1 MLHTIFVEPL
11 VFLLE
16 VFHRLFAAAH
26 FPYTYGFAIIGVTVL
41 LRLLMLPLTLKSMS
55 SMRKMQELQP
65 EVEKLKKKYKND
77 QQKLLQEQQ
86 RLYQEA
92 GVNPLGG
99 CLPMLIQMPILFG
112 FYYAVR
118 ELAQS
123 GQLVN
128 QGFFWIPDLAF
139 PDISKGLS
147 WLWPLPPSVGWDTAI
162 RYLVLPILLVVT
174 QVATQKLSSTT
185 AGTDENPQAQMMNQ
199 MMWFM
204 SLMFFYITLTVPAA
218 LTLYWVTS
226 NVLGI
231 VQQLYVNRAIG
242 AAMKPAPAEVTEAA
256 TPAAT
261 PVPAPADGPAAGAA
275 ERPTSSRRT
284 PAGEAG
290 RKARKRGRR
299 KKKR

>member
-16 VFHRLFAAAH
+16 AFHRLFAAAH
-26 FPYTYGFAIIGVTVL
+26 FPYTYGFSIIAVTIL

-65 EVEKLKKKYKND
+65 EIEKLKKKYKND

-99 CLPMLIQMPILFG
+99 CLPMLVQMPILFG

-128 QGFFWIPDLAF
+128 QGFFWIPNLAF
-139 PDISKGLS
+139 PDIGTGLS
-147 WLWPLPPSVGWDTAI
+147 WLWPLPPSVGWDTAV
-162 RYLVLPILLVVT
+162 RYLVLPILLAVT
-174 QVATQKLSSTT
+174 QIITQKLSTSSSST
-185 AGTDENPQAQMMNQ
+185 DDNPQAQMMNQ

-204 SLMFFYITLTVPAA
+204 SLMFLYITLTLPAA
-218 LTLYWVTS
+218 LSLYWVTS

-231 VQQLYVNRAIG
+231 VQQLYVNRTMK
-242 AAMKPAPAEVTEAA
+242 AAMAPATATAA
-256 TPAAT
+256 
-261 PVPAPADGPAAGAA
+261 APAN
-275 ERPTSSRRT
+275 PTSAESASGTTETSQKEQAAQPKETAKAKGGKKGAKRR
-284 PAGEAG
+284 
-290 RKARKRGRR
+290 RRKRR
-299 KKKR
+299 

>member
-16 VFHRLFAAAH
+16 TFNRFFVALGV
-26 FPYTYGFAIIGVTVL
+26 PYTYGFAIIAVTL
-41 LRLLMLPLTLKSMS
+41 FLRLLMLPLTLKSMS

-65 EVEKLKKKYKND
+65 QIEALKKKYKND
-77 QQKLLQEQQ
+77 QQKLLQAQQ
-86 RLYQEA
+86 ELYREA

-128 QGFFWIPDLAF
+128 QPFFWIPDLAF

-147 WLWPLPPSVGWDTAI
+147 WLWPLPPSVGWDMAI
-162 RYLVLPILLVVT
+162 RYLILPILLVIT
-174 QVATQKLSSTT
+174 QILTQKLST
-185 AGTDENPQAQMMNQ
+185 AQSSASDNPQAKAMNQ
-199 MMWFM
+199 MMWLM
-204 SLMFFYITLTVPAA
+204 SLMFFYITLTVPSA

-226 NVLGI
+226 NILGVL
-231 VQQLYVNRAIG
+231 QQLYVNRFMSL
-242 AAMKPAPAEVTEAA
+242 AA
-256 TPAAT
+256 
-261 PVPAPADGPAAGAA
+261 VPSGENQVQVSPPQPETTV
-275 ERPTSSRRT
+275 ERPQDGETPRPSRET
-284 PAGEAG
+284 GKKG
-290 RKARKRGRR
+290 GKRKRR
-299 KKKR
+299 KKR

>member
-147 WLWPLPPSVGWDTAI
+147 WLWPLPPSVGWDMAI

-174 QVATQKLSSTT
+174 QIATQKLSSTT
-185 AGTDENPQAQMMNQ
+185 TSTEDNPQAQMMNQ

-231 VQQLYVNRAIG
+231 VQQLYVNRTIG
-242 AAMKPAPAEVTEAA
+242 AAMKPAAA
-256 TPAAT
+256 QAAGATTPAPA
-261 PVPAPADGPAAGAA
+261 PVPAPADGPATGAA
-275 ERPTSSRRT
+275 ERPASGRSTA
-284 PAGEAG
+284 AGEAG
-290 RKARKRGRR
+290 RKARKRARR